1 MHWVGYYGPY
11 KLLSSLVLACFCQ
24 FYFHIIIKIKNL
36 LNPAQDLQKKIL
48 SRSELKQKVEEW
60 HKDNKSVVFTN
71 GCFDILHTGHIFSLN
86 EAAKNGDYLVVALNS
101 DTSVKQLKGEGRPIN
116 DENSRAVVMASL
128 IMVDAVIIFTEPTPR
143 ELIISVKPDILVKG
157 GDYQVEDIAGAKEV
171 IEWGGKVIINPIVE
185 GFSTTSIIGRMQ
197 KPSS

>member
-1 MHWVGYYGPY
+1 
-11 KLLSSLVLACFCQ
+11 
-24 FYFHIIIKIKNL
+24 

>member
-1 MHWVGYYGPY
+1 
-11 KLLSSLVLACFCQ
+11 
-24 FYFHIIIKIKNL
+24 

-86 EAAKNGDYLVVALNS
+86 EAAKNGDYLV
-101 DTSVKQLKGEGRPIN
+101 VKQLKGEGRPIN